1 MTSSFLEN
9 LKKSVD
15 NGEFNSEAAKK
26 IIEIDKLAD
35 EKKNALDLVQ
45 DRLEKSGYAKSVTE
59 EEATALNS
67 QYEIEME
74 AIKKKDEENKKIAEM
89 HNIADNS
96 LRTLLEIEDM
106 VKASIIDMFSYVDE
120 LNSEFGNEFKNE
132 NLIFGE
138 LSQKLKQIQSKYSS
152 IINN

>member
-59 EEATALNS
+59 EEVTALNS

-120 LNSEFGNEFKNE
+120 LNSKFGNEFKNE

>member
-59 EEATALNS
+59 EEVTALNS

>member
-59 EEATALNS
+59 EEVTALNS

-106 VKASIIDMFSYVDE
+106 VNASIIDMFSYVDE
-120 LNSEFGNEFKNE
+120 LNSKFGNEFKNE

>member
-26 IIEIDKLAD
+26 IIEVDKLAD